1 MDGHKGRAPGWHSDT
16 CIIIEYCCYIGNTNI
31 LLKSWVY
38 MDLLKTFDRTFVPNT
53 RFCLWNISSVC
64 LGGVTVASVGLW
76 LISNDGKN
84 CDDHS
89 DTSVAMDDT
98 ATDEEDEDETTE
110 RWCSNIKIVFIQIIK
125 SLEVNWCY
133 FFLIQETYCS
143 FLAFS

>member
-1 MDGHKGRAPGWHSDT
+1 M
-16 CIIIEYCCYIGNTNI
+16 
-31 LLKSWVY
+31 
-38 MDLLKTFDRTFVPNT
+38 
-53 RFCLWNISSVC
+53 C

-133 FFLIQETYCS
+133 FFSNSRNLLQ
-143 FLAFS
+143 FSYVFIIFEQVIGNFFSVECHLCAELHSVVGVDAKNMNIA